1 MSQQTKRIWA
11 GTTILGSIALALT
24 LFPSLLHGFDAG
36 PPKSPGKLIVHEW
49 GTFTNFS
56 GSNGVNLEFRPLATR
71 DLPRFVMTPF
81 NQPGSLNRALLK
93 DQFYARQRMETPV
106 TYFYTDVPRTVNAR
120 VDFPQGA
127 LTEWYPVVKKFQSG
141 KADGSLD
148 IVGNAYLDWG
158 TVRLTPPK
166 QFADIRVKGPKG
178 KAFPASLPPVDANDH
193 YGRARET
200 DSAIVETIDTDHASH
215 FEKFLFYRGLGN
227 FELPMKLTALGDDR
241 FEITN
246 SGDEASGASLLMR
259 IDRGLVRFTRID
271 PVSPR
276 SMIEV
281 KLPETESTVDQ
292 LSEATVRE
300 LTAVGL
306 YEKES
311 LAMVNTWRTNW
322 FGENGTRLL
331 YLVPQK
337 QTDKLLPL
345 KVDPA
350 PDEQVRVLVGRLET
364 ITPEDCQQLVRKLVG
379 IGANDQPAEIW
390 VKEELKSLGRF
401 AEPAIQFAISQTSD
415 PTQLGRLKVI
425 LATVRNGR

>member
-1 MSQQTKRIWA
+1 
-11 GTTILGSIALALT
+11 
-24 LFPSLLHGFDAG
+24 
-36 PPKSPGKLIVHEW
+36 
-49 GTFTNFS
+49 
-56 GSNGVNLEFRPLATR
+56 
-71 DLPRFVMTPF
+71 
-81 NQPGSLNRALLK
+81 
-93 DQFYARQRMETPV
+93 
-106 TYFYTDVPRTVNAR
+106 VPRTVNAR

-281 KLPETESTVDQ
+281 VLPETESTVDQ
-292 LSEATVRE
+292 LTEATVRE
-300 LTAVGL
+300 LIAAGL